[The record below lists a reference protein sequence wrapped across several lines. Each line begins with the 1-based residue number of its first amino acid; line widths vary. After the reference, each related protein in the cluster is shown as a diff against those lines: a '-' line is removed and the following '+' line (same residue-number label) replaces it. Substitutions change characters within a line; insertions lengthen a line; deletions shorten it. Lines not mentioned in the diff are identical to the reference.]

1 MLSSFKASGVRRVM
15 RNTAWLVVASLAAVA
30 LAGCAGSTSGPATQT
45 SQQSKQY
52 EVKVLGSHALQ
63 TKERT
68 LKVDL
73 VQGGTTVASGTFTVK
88 KGTPETPVV
97 AFSKMLPAGPITAKV
112 YENGNPVGTKTL
124 DPSKCPAPLEFEM
137 HVVDDAVHTYSNC
150 D

>member
-1 MLSSFKASGVRRVM
+1 MLSSFTPSAVRRVM
-15 RNTAWLVVASLAAVA
+15 RNTAWLVVASLAALA
-30 LAGCAGSTSGPATQT
+30 LAGCAGSTTSSTTQATQ
-45 SQQSKQY
+45 QY
-52 EVKVLGSHALQ
+52 DVKVMGSHALQ
-63 TKERT
+63 TKDRT
-68 LKVDL
+68 IKVDL
-73 VQGGTTVASGTFTVK
+73 VQGGKTVATGSFTVK

-97 AFSKMLPAGPITAKV
+97 AFAKMLPGGPITAKA